1 VINAKGQ
8 ECAPGEVGELYA
20 FTPGLF
26 EGYYKD
32 PEKTAHAF
40 MGEYATVGDMAMVD
54 EEGYYYIVDRKNDM
68 IISGGENIYPT
79 EIDNLLSKHPDIIS
93 AATIGIPDE
102 KWGEAVKVVAV
113 KKPGS
118 TLTEAEVIAY
128 CKQNL
133 AGYKCPKSVEFW
145 SELPLNATGKIM
157 KRLIRDKFW
166 EGKDRAI

>member
-1 VINAKGQ
+1 
-8 ECAPGEVGELYA
+8 
-20 FTPGLF
+20 
-26 EGYYKD
+26 
-32 PEKTAHAF
+32 
-40 MGEYATVGDMAMVD
+40 VD

-128 CKQNL
+128 CKQNM

-145 SELPLNATGKIM
+145 SELPLTATGKIM

-166 EGKDRAI
+166 EGKGRAI